1 MQTVLTKSLQEVLG
15 GAVLGGSLINTAT
28 ITVVATKTGVT
39 VTYNAAVPAAAA
51 VVPPTPAAT
60 TATQSAAAPAAAAQ
74 SAAAPAAA
82 KHPTV
87 DPAYGHRTQGLA
99 LPKK

>member
-1 MQTVLTKSLQEVLG
+1 M
-15 GAVLGGSLINTAT
+15 
-28 ITVVATKTGVT
+28 TGDDER
-39 VTYNAAVPAAAA
+39 P
-51 VVPPTPAAT
+51 
-60 TATQSAAAPAAAAQ
+60 AAAPAAAAQ